1 LIQMLLKLFEL
12 SFDLCLQRNMVSEL
26 CS

>member
-1 LIQMLLKLFEL
+1 LIQMLLKVFEL